1 MPPIPVY
8 LKTAADMPRPDDPEF
23 YLLTQN
29 GPFLCRNHPFFTS
42 DVPTRRAIRAL
53 AEHSPTAAV
62 RYPLVKPSTL
72 ETIVGFF
79 WRVYQVHGS
88 EAVILLLWDLQE
100 RRYRLLV
107 PPQEASVWQ
116 ARSGRRS
123 PQDVRYR
130 VPALPPGQ
138 LLVGDIH
145 SHGHMAAF
153 TSHQDAMD
161 EIHRDGVHAVV
172 GRIEDEP
179 PEFHVELAIDGH
191 RFELG
196 FDQLFEGYHRRR
208 HFVPRKWLDQVQVRV
223 EGSYELY
230 TNWASPT
237 DRR

>member
-1 MPPIPVY
+1 MPIPVY
-8 LKTAADMPRPDDPEF
+8 LKTAADMPRPGDPEF
-23 YLLTQN
+23 YLLTRD
-29 GPFLCRNHPFFTS
+29 GPFLCRNHPFFAS

-53 AEHSPTAAV
+53 APHAPAVAV
-62 RYPLVKPSTL
+62 RYPKVKASTL

-79 WRVYQVHGS
+79 GRVYELHGS
-88 EAVILLLWDLQE
+88 EAVVLLLWDLKE

-116 ARSGRRS
+116 SRSGRRS

-161 EIHRDGVHAVV
+161 EVHRDGVHAVV
-172 GRIEDEP
+172 GRILEEP

-191 RFELG
+191 RFELR
-196 FDQLFEGYHRRR
+196 FDELFEGYAARRR
-208 HFVPRKWLDQVQVRV
+208 YVPRQWLDQVQVRV
-223 EGSYELY
+223 EGGFELY
-230 TNWASPT
+230 TDWAWQS
-237 DRR
+237 DRG